1 MSTHAA
7 PPLDTPI
14 NTIVRHISDPTR
26 MRDCVELQKEVWGFD
41 DADLLPVRMLVVA
54 SKVGGQVFGAYD
66 GDRLAGFLAAIPG
79 VKPSGEVYLHSHMLG
94 VRDEYRNS
102 GVGKQ
107 LKHEQ
112 RRDAIDRGFMLVEWT
127 FDPLELK
134 NAYFNIERLGAVVRR
149 FTLNQYGFTSN
160 RFDTG
165 LPSDRCTAEWWV
177 SSRRARAVASGASN
191 RPWPTVDARIAVPV
205 EVALLRELDSPKARE
220 VQHRVSQQFLEHF
233 SKGLA
238 VIGFE
243 RTETHGVYLLGE
255 WEGAA

>member
-1 MSTHAA
+1 MSS
-7 PPLDTPI
+7 PI
-14 NTIVRHISDPTR
+14 LVPMNTVVRSITDPAKLYE
-26 MRDCVELQKEVWGFD
+26 CVALQKEIWGFED
-41 DADLLPVRMLVVA
+41 TDLLPVRMLVVA
-54 SKVGGQVFGAYD
+54 SKIGGQVFGAYD
-66 GDRLAGFLAAIPG
+66 GDRLAGFLVAIPG
-79 VKPSGEVYLHSHMLG
+79 YKPSGDVYLHSHMLG
-94 VRDEYRNS
+94 VRDEYRNL

-112 RRDAIDRGFMLVEWT
+112 RRDAIDRGITLVEWT

-134 NAYFNIERLGAVVRR
+134 NAYFNLERLGVVVRR
-149 FTLNQYGFTSN
+149 YSLNQYGVTSN

-177 SSRRARAVASGASN
+177 SSRRARAVASGASG

-205 EVALLRELDSPKARE
+205 EIALLREVDAVKARE
-220 VQHRVSQQFLEHF
+220 VQRRVSAQFMEQF
-233 SKGLA
+233 SRGLA

-243 RTETHGVYLLGE
+243 KTDTHGVYLLGE